1 MTIPHR
7 RAIILL
13 CETRPQRP
21 GKEDLYYMAESRR
34 DKWVLKPGNTLFFA
48 LLALFLCILTV
59 LSLALRKESDMTRS
73 VVLSVMCATT
83 TVGFFIYKYCLSID
97 DDYSLIRA
105 SKGMGEFNWLGELPL
120 HLCNIN
126 MLFIPFAVLLKIRP
140 LKAFCFFS
148 APLGALI
155 ALVMPGKEFENF
167 SILLPRMI
175 GFFGT
180 HFMIL
185 IEGLALVTFGL
196 YRPVFSDVLPAL
208 LTAVLILF
216 CISIINMLM
225 RWTGL
230 YPNANYF
237 YSIETEGNYFLELF
251 HKWIP
256 LPFLYML
263 PCILILAVYMVLF
276 IGVYSIFS
284 P

>member
-1 MTIPHR
+1 MT
-7 RAIILL
+7 
-13 CETRPQRP
+13 
-21 GKEDLYYMAESRR
+21 ESNK
-34 DKWVLKPGNTLFFA
+34 DKWVLKSGNKLFFC
-48 LLALFLCILTV
+48 LLSLFLCILAV
-59 LSLALRKESDMTRS
+59 LSVALRKESEMARS
-73 VVLSVMCATT
+73 IVLSVMCAVT
-83 TVGFFIYKYCLSID
+83 TVGFFVYKYFLSID
-97 DDYSLIRA
+97 DEYSLIRT

-126 MLFIPFAVLLKIRP
+126 MLFIPFAVLFRIRP
-140 LKAFCFFS
+140 LEAFCFFS

-155 ALVMPGKEFENF
+155 ALIMPGKEFENF
-167 SILLPRMI
+167 SLLLPRMI

-185 IEGLALVTFGL
+185 IEGLAIVTFGL

-216 CISIINMLM
+216 CISVINMLM